1 MASTAQEVFA
11 RDVRDLPLA
20 ERLRLASLILQDVT
34 QPGMAVVEQSETWSG
49 QDETD
54 VAAFS
59 LDYASR
65 LYPEAEDA
73 T

>member
-20 ERLRLASLILQDVT
+20 ERLRLASLILQEVT
-34 QPGMAVVEQSETWSG
+34 QPGVAIVEQSESWSG
-49 QDETD
+49 QDEQEI
-54 VAAFS
+54 AAFS

-65 LYPEAEDA
+65 LYPEAEDLV
-73 T
+73 